1 MKTPIDKTLVFTYYS
16 HPVKRPEM
24 RWKAKLEFAPGSTD
38 GSPAFFTFV
47 DGNGESVEA
56 GIFEF
61 AGQRLAVADGRAEIA
76 CGDFVRGIHEG
87 GLWLHRKGMPP
98 IPGALTF
105 E

>member
-1 MKTPIDKTLVFTYYS
+1 MKTPSDKKIEFTYYS

-24 RWKAKLEFAPGSTD
+24 RWKAKLAFPPGSTD
-38 GSPAFFTFV
+38 LTPAMFTIV
-47 DGNGESVEA
+47 DGDDAPVPEA
-56 GIFEF
+56 EFEF
-61 AGQRLAVADGRAEIA
+61 AGRRIAVVGGHGEIP
-76 CGDFVRGIHEG
+76 CGDFLRGIHEG